1 VRKALWSQ
9 IVFDTI
15 SCMFFPNILLFIP
28 PFYWCHLS
36 WELLLFF
43 LTVWYLAMS
52 QNAKQE
58 IYHLESRGTIYSY
71 FDFSLKPAVVSCLT
85 NALAPP
91 PIALESCSMAQ
102 TDQTVFP
109 DCTRKTFLVGGCGFF
124 VGDVISE
131 VVFGPFCLMLTGLGP
146 NRQASVFHW
155 SFRWEL
161 GSSLSLLSLWS
172 TF

>member
-1 VRKALWSQ
+1 
-9 IVFDTI
+9 
-15 SCMFFPNILLFIP
+15 
-28 PFYWCHLS
+28 
-36 WELLLFF
+36 
-43 LTVWYLAMS
+43 MS

-109 DCTRKTFLVGGCGFF
+109 DCTQNFFGWGVRIFCGW
-124 VGDVISE
+124 
-131 VVFGPFCLMLTGLGP
+131 
-146 NRQASVFHW
+146 RHKW
-155 SFRWEL
+155 SSF
-161 GSSLSLLSLWS
+161 
-172 TF
+172 